1 MSLFKNIFTKS
12 KSKSVA
18 KSAEV
23 TNSESKLKN
32 TTINPFNYADPVEVV
47 KVMKDMLQ
55 LDAPIADQNSPLK
68 PASPSRDAFKDY
80 LLTHFK
86 NKKPELVKLA
96 SNFSLTISLNKE
108 HFLKDLETKLS
119 ATWENKY
126 TSILDI
132 KAEHENAAIY
142 ASIKALLTKD
152 EILLCAVMSSN
163 ESDLEY
169 GMVKMANTIQ
179 SPVIRLKYTDNKK
192 IAAALDDALPKFI
205 KKQIETVY
213 FHSAP

>member
-32 TTINPFNYADPVEVV
+32 TTINPFNYANPVEVV

-96 SNFSLTISLNKE
+96 SDFSLTISLNKE

-142 ASIKALLTKD
+142 SSIKALLTKD

-163 ESDLEY
+163 ESV
-169 GMVKMANTIQ
+169 VKMANKIQ